1 MFYAYHPIKN
11 QRDMQTEE
19 YILDTQNSHIHYMY
33 STCSEFQFLSTNFGL
48 L

>member
-1 MFYAYHPIKN
+1 MK
-11 QRDMQTEE
+11 TEE

-33 STCSEFQFLSTNFGL
+33 STCSEFKFFYTDGGL